1 GLGLLFVAIIA
12 DVDRIDIGDHAP
24 TTLQPIK
31 LLAQFS
37 QALFL
42 GGRGRLFLK
51 RGDLRLQSLDLR
63 QFRAVERNAPAE
75 AVAHGLADIDVVR
88 RAGRREAGAAWLESD
103 RFLQAELDH
112 VGQFK
117 ILEEEVQH
125 FLAGKRELEVIFRLA
140 PSRLGAATSA
150 AARGL
155 GNTVARGEFLVAGQD
170 IFTLAIARGMAEGRF
185 ARIARRHGHGVCALH
200 VGDLASLD
208 VLLYCPLQLLLRPL
222 EEAPAVADAL
232 VLRIKPTIDEIR
244 HEPLSGA
251 PGSARLV
258 DPHVPIYQPA
268 HLSFSIAA
276 SGHALDKFGM
286 LLFR

>member
-1 GLGLLFVAIIA
+1 M
-12 DVDRIDIGDHAP
+12 RRP
-24 TTLQPIK
+24 K
-31 LLAQFS
+31 LLRMVWPTLM
-37 QALFL
+37 LF
-42 GGRGRLFLK
+42 GAP
-51 RGDLRLQSLDLR
+51 
-63 QFRAVERNAPAE
+63 AVEKPARR
-75 AVAHGLADIDVVR
+75 GLKVTA
-88 RAGRREAGAAWLESD
+88 S
-103 RFLQAELDH
+103 
-112 VGQFK
+112 
-117 ILEEEVQH
+117 
-125 FLAGKRELEVIFRLA
+125 FRLSLTMSGSSRSSKKRSSTSSRESA
-140 PSRLGAATSA
+140 NWKLSSASPPSWLGAATSA